1 MEDKLLITRFILG
14 KDGKSGAHSRY
25 AKPGDL
31 SSEEARKEM
40 ANLMNVKS
48 SDERLQRYREICA
61 RFPPVFRHFFL
72 EQYSTPSVWFE
83 KRLSYTRSAAAS
95 SMVGYILGLGDRHL
109 QNILIDEH
117 TAELVT
123 LGKYLFQL
131 FLVVYILLLSCFSD
145 SHRSRYCL

>member
-1 MEDKLLITRFILG
+1 MFIPG

-31 SSEEARKEM
+31 GTEEARKEM
-40 ANLMNVKS
+40 ANLSNIKN
-48 SDERLQRYREICA
+48 SDQRFQRFQEICA

-72 EQYSTPSVWFE
+72 EQYSTPSIWFE
-83 KRLSYTRSAAAS
+83 KRTTYTRSAAAS

-117 TAELVT
+117 TAELVISLT
-123 LGKYLFQL
+123 
-131 FLVVYILLLSCFSD
+131 
-145 SHRSRYCL
+145 